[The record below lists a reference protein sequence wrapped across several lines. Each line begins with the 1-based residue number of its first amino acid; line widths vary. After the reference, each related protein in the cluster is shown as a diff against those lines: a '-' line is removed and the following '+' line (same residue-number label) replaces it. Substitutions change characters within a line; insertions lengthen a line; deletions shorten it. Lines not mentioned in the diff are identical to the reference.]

1 MNDFTA
7 QRTDDVL
14 YLRWA
19 PGVQITHPVAVE
31 AARALEAL
39 SAGQI
44 LPLIVVMGGIDGVTL
59 QARLGMNSYSGFAR
73 IALIGDGPV
82 DEVLAG
88 FAYSSP
94 TSTRYFTS
102 ESEALA
108 WIREVDSG
116 LGQEPAA

>member
-1 MNDFTA
+1 MKQFTA
-7 QRTDDVL
+7 QRADDVL

-19 PGVQITHPVAVE
+19 PAVQITHPVAVE
-31 AARALEAL
+31 AARGLEAL
-39 SAGQI
+39 SGGAT

-73 IALIGDGPV
+73 IALVGDGPV

-108 WIREVDSG
+108 WIQDTEDPRR
-116 LGQEPAA
+116 QEPAA